1 MKTNN
6 ISKNLKYL
14 RQKKGLTQ
22 LELRTILGYTRSTWS
37 NYENG
42 ITNPSID
49 DLITIS
55 NFLGVTLDDLIMNDL
70 QVREPLADKLHI
82 PRPPHFP
89 VIYPHNDVLTATA
102 EPEIAYLLNE
112 VKKLKE
118 DIDMIREGKS
128 KT

>member
-14 RQKKGLTQ
+14 RKKKGLTQ

-55 NFLGVTLDDLIMNDL
+55 HFLGVTLDDLIMNDL
-70 QVREPLADKLHI
+70 EAREPLPDKVHTI
-82 PRPPHFP
+82 TPPRLP
-89 VIYPHNDVLTATA
+89 VIYANNDVLTATA
-102 EPEIAYLLNE
+102 EPEIAYLLKE
-112 VKKLKE
+112 VKKIRE
-118 DIDMIREGKS
+118 DIDMIKEGK

>member
-6 ISKNLKYL
+6 ISTNLKYL
-14 RQKKGLTQ
+14 RKKKGLTQ

-42 ITNPSID
+42 LTNPSIE

-55 NFLGVTLDDLIMNDL
+55 NFFGVTLDDLIMNDL
-70 QVREPLADKLHI
+70 STRILSDEKDAITPLH
-82 PRPPHFP
+82 PP
-89 VIYPHNDVLTATA
+89 VIYPNNDVLTAIA
-102 EPEIAYLLNE
+102 GPEIANLLNE

-118 DIDMIREGKS
+118 EVDMIKEGK
-128 KT
+128 KL

>member
-70 QVREPLADKLHI
+70 HAREPSSGKLHTTT
-82 PRPPHFP
+82 PLRSS
-89 VIYPHNDVLTATA
+89 VIYSHNDVLTVTA

-118 DIDMIREGKS
+118 DIDMIKEGK